1 MLFFIRYF
9 LQKLI
14 LFTLINPF
22 IINNLSYIF
31 SFYKISLIII
41 LFFIDSKNKL
51 GNTLSKRF
59 LICYGRNTLVKK
71 TYKIQCANDESP
83 YAQYPGFNFCR

>member
-9 LQKLI
+9 KK
-14 LFTLINPF
+14 T
-22 IINNLSYIF
+22 Y
-31 SFYKISLIII
+31 SFYVNKSLYYQQLKLYFF
-41 LFFIDSKNKL
+41 LFIKYTYYNFVFIDSKNKL

>member
-1 MLFFIRYF
+1 MAFYLLHNYMDFI
-9 LQKLI
+9 
-14 LFTLINPF
+14 
-22 IINNLSYIF
+22 SE
-31 SFYKISLIII
+31 
-41 LFFIDSKNKL
+41 NKL
-51 GNTLSKRF
+51 GNTLSKCF

>member
-1 MLFFIRYF
+1 MF
-9 LQKLI
+9 LWLK
-14 LFTLINPF
+14 TLYRKRAVTWPF
-22 IINNLSYIF
+22 IFYTIIWTLS
-31 SFYKISLIII
+31 I

>member
-1 MLFFIRYF
+1 MAFYLLHNYMDFI
-9 LQKLI
+9 Q
-14 LFTLINPF
+14 
-22 IINNLSYIF
+22 
-31 SFYKISLIII
+31 
-41 LFFIDSKNKL
+41 NKL

>member
-1 MLFFIRYF
+1 MAFYLLHNYMD
-9 LQKLI
+9 
-14 LFTLINPF
+14 F
-22 IINNLSYIF
+22 II
-31 SFYKISLIII
+31 
-41 LFFIDSKNKL
+41 DSENKL